1 MAANLGRICR
11 EDIHFVFPDFQKKSF
26 MLPRL
31 LELAA
36 ADHTSPR
43 EIARDYLQ
51 VLCLLTDAP
60 VAALINGKG
69 RAWIWNNATESLS
82 SCTEKSVPEGL
93 TLKLQRASSSGGK
106 LVLPSRRTLGPSE
119 AELAGLAASAMGR
132 ALDRFSFRASRMR
145 RGTQAREREQILK
158 RFLSGGSIADALN
171 SIAALVGRHA
181 GCKCSVLA
189 LDGWAVECVSAP
201 DLSPEYRSAKS
212 ALRALPRAFAE
223 HISGIRAIGALN
235 ERSRHIELAA
245 SLGYKYFDSTP
256 LMSRS
261 GDMLGFLL
269 IHCEEP
275 PTRAA
280 SRILRDIR
288 DVAALVME
296 HRRFAIRS
304 GWAAAHDPLTGL
316 GNRQTLDL
324 ALRAGLAAV
333 REGTAMALIFIRMD
347 RFRTVNGGLG
357 HTAGDLA
364 LRRTA
369 ERIVSTLSEG
379 QTATRPGS
387 DEFAVVVTGRADED
401 TVILLAEEIRREIA
415 SPFKIEGHQV
425 MLTCSIGISMW
436 PVDGQD
442 AETLLRNAEI
452 AASRARERD
461 GRRIVIHSGDTRPAR
476 FAVER
481 GLQTAV
487 AQNELEPRYQPVVSI
502 DGAITGFEV
511 LLSWK
516 HPEFGQ
522 IPAKHFIPIAEEADL
537 IFPIGEWVLR
547 RACEQ
552 AVAWRDA
559 TTRPLRFWVNV
570 SARQF
575 ANSAF
580 ADAVRSAIAD
590 SGVDASCLVLE
601 LTETAIMRNLEES
614 KRLMAELR
622 ELGVKL
628 AIDDFGSGYSSL
640 NYLWTLPVDA
650 IKIDQSLVADL
661 SDSDRA
667 LAIMETLVGLGH
679 TLGLDVVAEGVES
692 EEQFEIVRRVRCD
705 LAQGYLFAMP
715 MPIHEAEEL
724 IRSA

>member
-1 MAANLGRICR
+1 L
-11 EDIHFVFPDFQKKSF
+11 QKKTAV
-26 MLPRL
+26 LQRL

-36 ADHTSPR
+36 NEYTSPR

-51 VLCLLTDAP
+51 ILCDLTDAP
-60 VAALINGKG
+60 VAALIGGKG
-69 RAWIWNNATESLS
+69 RAWVWNNAAESIS
-82 SCTEKSVPEGL
+82 ACPEKNVPQGL
-93 TLKLQRASSSGGK
+93 ILNFERASGGGGR
-106 LVLPSRRTLGPSE
+106 LVLPARHALTPSE
-119 AELAGLAASAMGR
+119 AELAGLATSAAGR
-132 ALDRFSFRASRMR
+132 ALDRLSSRVSRMR
-145 RGTQAREREQILK
+145 VGTLEREREHILK

-181 GCKCSVLA
+181 GCKASVLA
-189 LDGWAVECVSAP
+189 LDGWAVECVAGP
-201 DLSPEYRSAKS
+201 DLPLEYRNATS
-212 ALRALPRAFAE
+212 ALRALPPAFAE
-223 HISGIRAIGALN
+223 PISGIRAVGALN

-245 SLGYKYFDSTP
+245 SLGYEYFDSTP

-269 IHCEEP
+269 AHCEEP
-275 PTRAA
+275 PTRAV
-280 SRILRDIR
+280 SRILRNIR

-316 GNRQTLDL
+316 GNRETLDQE
-324 ALRAGLAAV
+324 LRKGLASA
-333 REGTAMALIFIRMD
+333 REGTALALIFIRMD
-347 RFRTVNGGLG
+347 RFRTINGGLG

-369 ERIVSTLSEG
+369 ERIVSSLSEG

-401 TVILLAEEIRREIA
+401 TVVALAEEIRREIA

-425 MLTCSIGISMW
+425 MLTCSIGIGTW

-552 AVAWRDA
+552 AVAWRQA
-559 TTRPLRFWVNV
+559 TTRPLRLWVNV

-580 ADAVRSAIAD
+580 ADAVRNAIAD
-590 SGVDASCLVLE
+590 SGIDASCLVLE

-614 KRLMAELR
+614 KRLMSELR

-650 IKIDQSLVADL
+650 IKIDQSFVADL
-661 SDSDRA
+661 SDSGRA

-705 LAQGYLFAMP
+705 LAQGYLFASP
-715 MPIHEAEEL
+715 MPIREAEAL
-724 IRSA
+724 LRSA